1 MINGEKIAEA
11 ASPDPSIPFD
21 PKSDGVGDGGD
32 CDGDVSPRSPPS
44 RYSSFG
50 ESEYERY
57 CSANSMM
64 GTPSMCSTITVF
76 NDFPEPEFGSLKG
89 LGLGEGSGGLDN
101 FSLGGRIERNR
112 EDRRC
117 LSSGRI
123 EFGKEDGNIVGR
135 RRASYGSSGLE
146 LYGNE
151 DDGGADDV
159 NELMSWKLESGSSGL
174 RGVSDVKYGSD
185 NSDDDSEKGMEVWRG
200 VVGNDSIGVE
210 GVAAQETNDSN
221 GEGIRNQF
229 VPEVEEFD
237 GREMDREEGTS
248 SRNEYS
254 EDEGS
259 MYNYGS
265 DDERKSGFSQQR
277 NVHYYQQ
284 EKPQNENPFLINSSV
299 AFGSDDWDDF
309 MQESGG
315 SNLDSFTRNVF
326 EDRRGR
332 NVETKRKIS
341 NSTSITSVEDQNAC
355 QTEQGNDVNV
365 VQPGCKQV
373 QADDKL
379 VENVNSSMKLASSPS
394 FLETDRVVDV
404 KDIPVA
410 SYQVQAIDDS
420 VEFTKSSFTTP
431 FQNVQ
436 EPEVKDS
443 RDMLFTKN
451 QAPGPDESAKHNKA
465 SLVGNVFNIQPDP
478 QAKESPDK
486 KGLSILDDGVSDV
499 HKYMNTDEV
508 IDIDHGQD
516 LEKKKLGTLKVKLDP
531 LSDQSTNQ
539 ISIHSTR
546 TSGNMET
553 DFLEDHKPST
563 SPSIF
568 GNNTT
573 KSSVSEDILEEY
585 PMPVK
590 TDNFEHNEFYD
601 EVVNEMEEILL
612 DSAES
617 PGARFTHGNSYLQ
630 SQQSLPVRDGGST
643 ASTSGTDDAHLF
655 NQHSLRIDGVEVVG
669 ARQKKG
675 DVSFSE
681 RLVGVKEYTVYQI
694 RVLSGEDHWEVE
706 RRYRDFFTLYRRL
719 KTVFSDHG
727 WDLPSPWS
735 AVEKESRKI
744 FGNASPDV
752 IAERSV
758 LIQECLQSVLHF
770 RFFSS
775 PPSALVWFLS
785 AQDSV
790 PSSLESSYTPESLTR
805 RADTQNISTWG
816 KTISLIV
823 EIRQSKSLKQMLE
836 AQHYTCAGCHKHFDD
851 GKTLIRDFAQT
862 LGWGKPRLCEYTGQL
877 FCSSCHTNE
886 IAIIPARVLHNWDF
900 TKYPVSQYAKSYLD
914 SIHDQPMLCVSAV
927 NPFLFSKVPA
937 LLHVMGVRKKIGN
950 ILPYVRCPFRR
961 SINKGLGSRRYLLEG
976 NDFFALRDLIDL
988 SKGAFAVLPV
998 IVETVSRKILGH
1010 ITEQCLICCD
1020 VGVPCGARQAC
1031 NDPSSLIFP
1040 FQEDEIE
1047 RCPSCASVFHKPCFR
1062 KIMECTCGAHLRED
1076 EPAQLIRRA
1085 TSGVGPEISG
1095 FLDLFGGGSGS
1106 GLLSGLF
1113 SKAKPEKPREH
1124 KDGDNVILMGSLPS
1138 TSL

>member
-11 ASPDPSIPFD
+11 ASPYPSIPFD

-76 NDFPEPEFGSLKG
+76 NDFPEPEFGSLKS

-101 FSLGGRIERNR
+101 FSLGERIERNR

-123 EFGKEDGNIVGR
+123 EFGKEDGNIGGR

-151 DDGGADDV
+151 DAGGADDV
-159 NELMSWKLESGSSGL
+159 NELISWKLESGSSGL

-185 NSDDDSEKGMEVWRG
+185 NSDEDSEKGMEVWRG

-237 GREMDREEGTS
+237 GGEMDREEGTS

-341 NSTSITSVEDQNAC
+341 NSTSITSVEHQNAC
-355 QTEQGNDVNV
+355 QTKQGNDVNV

-394 FLETDRVVDV
+394 FLETDRVVVV

-486 KGLSILDDGVSDV
+486 NGLSILDDGVSDV

-568 GNNTT
+568 ENNTT
-573 KSSVSEDILEEY
+573 KSSVSEEILEEY

-612 DSAES
+612 ESAES

-675 DVSFSE
+675 DISFSE

-744 FGNASPDV
+744 FGNAYPDV

-805 RADTQNISTWG
+805 RAETQNISTWG

-914 SIHDQPMLCVSAV
+914 SIHDQ
-927 NPFLFSKVPA
+927 
-937 LLHVMGVRKKIGN
+937 
-950 ILPYVRCPFRR
+950 
-961 SINKGLGSRRYLLEG
+961 
-976 NDFFALRDLIDL
+976 
-988 SKGAFAVLPV
+988 V
-998 IVETVSRKILGH
+998 IWKL
-1010 ITEQCLICCD
+1010 
-1020 VGVPCGARQAC
+1020 
-1031 NDPSSLIFP
+1031 
-1040 FQEDEIE
+1040 
-1047 RCPSCASVFHKPCFR
+1047 
-1062 KIMECTCGAHLRED
+1062 AHL
-1076 EPAQLIRRA
+1076 
-1085 TSGVGPEISG
+1085 
-1095 FLDLFGGGSGS
+1095 
-1106 GLLSGLF
+1106 
-1113 SKAKPEKPREH
+1113 
-1124 KDGDNVILMGSLPS
+1124 SL
-1138 TSL
+1138 